1 VLAELMCVGIRTS
14 PAGNFMQGV
23 ATLGVTPI
31 VGALCLGTA
40 LLIGLASSFIPAW
53 GASRTSI
60 LEALRYSG

>member
-1 VLAELMCVGIRTS
+1 
-14 PAGNFMQGV
+14 MQGV